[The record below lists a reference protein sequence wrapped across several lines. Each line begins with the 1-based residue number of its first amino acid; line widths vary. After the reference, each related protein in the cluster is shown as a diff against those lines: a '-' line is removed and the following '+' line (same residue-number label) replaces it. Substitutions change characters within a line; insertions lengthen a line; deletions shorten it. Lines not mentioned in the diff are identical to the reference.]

1 MYATGLVPAFLVTLS
16 AWHVVVGS
24 NPSINFNASTLNGS
38 TSIKSCNAPWHY
50 VDQDGKCKCAS
61 LTGTTP
67 TRLIKC
73 TDEGTLLRI
82 GYCTTYTYGEGL
94 AMSRCPY
101 LKMKMHATYAI
112 ALNAPQYIVLP
123 SNISE
128 LNDYMCGSMK
138 RKGFLCSECI
148 DGFSPSFTSPD
159 YMACSNCTA
168 SKYFGVPLFIL
179 IEIVPITL
187 FYLVFLLLQI
197 NITSS
202 PMTCYIF
209 YSQVMMIAVATPSA
223 KSQLLE
229 MDTG

>member
-1 MYATGLVPAFLVTLS
+1 
-16 AWHVVVGS
+16 
-24 NPSINFNASTLNGS
+24 
-38 TSIKSCNAPWHY
+38 
-50 VDQDGKCKCAS
+50 
-61 LTGTTP
+61 
-67 TRLIKC
+67 
-73 TDEGTLLRI
+73 
-82 GYCTTYTYGEGL
+82 
-94 AMSRCPY
+94 
-101 LKMKMHATYAI
+101 
-112 ALNAPQYIVLP
+112 
-123 SNISE
+123 
-128 LNDYMCGSMK
+128 MCGSMK

-229 MDTG
+229 IDTGLFQNNFDVVANALYGIWNLDFFRYSLPPFCVSSRLNRNYIAILECIPVFYPLCLMLLTVILIKLHDHDFKAVVYLWRPFHKCFTRIRRGWNTESDIINVFTTFLLLSCSKLLYTFCSHLDKVK